1 LHFDSDFLSCLS
13 CFSDLSWFI
22 SDRQDSVMPP
32 RLISLAIL
40 AFWLATMGWL
50 VNREIAPALRA
61 GQPPPFAIDLADE
74 AQVHAPRI
82 RWVILQV
89 RDGKETKI
97 GRARTWVSYRP
108 ADDSFELHNET
119 DDLALGGLLLAVRVP
134 RMNSMYRVRPD
145 GTLREMTT
153 KLDANVRAALS
164 NLDIKAELAG
174 EVRSG
179 QFFAH
184 GVLEAAGWGRHE
196 LDLQP
201 VPVSANGTVLNP
213 LHPVNRIT
221 GLQMGQQ
228 WRMPLVDPLAD
239 AVRAQVGDLPGFKSG
254 PKFLNATVLDKPQ
267 SLKYEGRPV
276 DCLVI
281 EYRGDDELAAKTWV
295 RESDGLVLRQEA
307 AGFGDRVILQRE

>member
-1 LHFDSDFLSCLS
+1 
-13 CFSDLSWFI
+13 
-22 SDRQDSVMPP
+22 MPS
-32 RLISLAIL
+32 RYLSLAIV

-50 VNREIAPALRA
+50 VNRDIAPSLRP
-61 GQPPPFAIDLADE
+61 GQPPPYSIDLADE

-82 RWVILQV
+82 RWAILRV
-89 RDGKETKI
+89 RDGKEAKI

-108 ADDSFELHNET
+108 ADDTFELHSET
-119 DDLALGGLLLAVRVP
+119 DDLSLGGLLLAVSVP
-134 RMNSMYRVRPD
+134 HMKSMYRVQPD
-145 GTLREMTT
+145 GTLREMTA
-153 KLDANVRAALS
+153 KLDAKVRAALS

-184 GVLEAAGWGRHE
+184 GFLEAAGWGRHE

-201 VPVSANGTVLNP
+201 VPVSANGSVLNP
-213 LHPVNRIT
+213 LHPVNRIA
-221 GLQMGQQ
+221 GLQPGQQ

-239 AVRAQVGDLPGFKSG
+239 AVRAQMGDLPGIKSG
-254 PKFLNATVLDKPQ
+254 PKFLNATVLDKLQ
-267 SLKYEGRPV
+267 SLTFEARPV

-295 RESDGLVLRQEA
+295 RQSDGLVLRQEA